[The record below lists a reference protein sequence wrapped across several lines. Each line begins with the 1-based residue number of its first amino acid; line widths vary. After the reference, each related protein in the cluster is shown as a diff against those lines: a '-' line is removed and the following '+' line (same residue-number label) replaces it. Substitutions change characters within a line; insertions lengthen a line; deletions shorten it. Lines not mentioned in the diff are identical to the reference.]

1 MPARTRQGP
10 SVASEVVDPEDNST
24 GLRNL
29 KFNEPLSWRVGRSA
43 IPIADLLQRLQTLAQ
58 ELRKLEQEEIDTNSL
73 KKVSQE
79 LATAHLL
86 AHKDKGVRA
95 WAACCIV
102 DVLRLCAPDAPFTSN
117 QLKDIFTCIVTSII
131 PALGDPSNP
140 YNAQHIYVLNSL
152 AEVKSIVLM
161 TDLDHPDSL
170 IIPLFTSCFDIVSG
184 SSKTST
190 GEDVAKNVEFDM
202 TRLLVTVIDESPV
215 LAADV
220 VDVIV
225 AQFLRIDPRAME
237 APSKRAKRGD
247 APVDDKQGTLLL
259 KDYPPAYNMAKAICQ
274 ACPERMT
281 SHISQYFNNV
291 IIDASAEG
299 ANGSSK
305 HSRRPNLEDSDEEGE
320 DIKELSKAHRLIRE
334 LWRGCPEVLQNVV
347 PQLEAELSAESL
359 SLRLLATQTIGD
371 LTAGI
376 GVAGPP
382 PPPPM
387 DPIAY
392 PPVTLA
398 EYAQTIPQPS
408 VILTPFSPKPFSQT
422 HSSTYESFLS
432 RRLDKSASVRAAWV
446 TVIGRILLTSAG
458 GSGLS
463 DGEEQT
469 LIKHIA
475 SMLRDADEKVRVAA
489 VDAIGNFGLTHVVN
503 KLGVSGGFSSE
514 DSVLFVL
521 AERVKDRRPQVR
533 EHAITTLARI
543 WAVAAGEI
551 EEANDQV
558 ASLLKDGPSKIFDAF
573 YTNDPDIHILIDR
586 ALYEIL
592 LPLNYPPVKAK
603 LTRSSSSQSQ
613 KQKDSQ
619 GSEGDSEFDVD
630 KIRVRRILTLLLGL
644 DEKAKKVFFAMQNRQ
659 ISMRKV
665 MEVYLKACEDYNG
678 GVMEKDQDHIKG
690 NLNKLIDALAKTLPD
705 ASRTSADLW
714 KFAKVHDR
722 RAYQLIRFA
731 MLAESDYRT
740 VIKAIK
746 ELSRRLQSSNNTPL
760 LETLTPLLYRSSSLV
775 FNRSHISAIMNISR
789 TDEHG
794 LANPAHEMLRE
805 ISSRNPE
812 VLEAQVKEM
821 CKDLESRAPTPATTD
836 GAGTEEILKACS
848 GFAKKLPSKL
858 PKDRKFLQALVS
870 YALHSPSPRAAKHA
884 VSILMAVTD
893 KKEMYAKD
901 LVNKCVSNWTYGSDR
916 FLTKL
921 ATLSQLNLLA
931 SREAD
936 EESDAIISI
945 SVNQILL
952 TNRSPEP
959 DAEYSWSDAVDDE
972 TAAKEWAIKIIV
984 NRLRAKEG
992 SDGEDDFRA
1001 HAEPVYD
1008 TLNKLVL
1015 NDGELSKKKDT
1026 PATQKSR
1033 LRLLAARSL
1042 LKLCASETL
1051 CDQLLTPRDF
1061 NAIALVAQDPVME
1074 VRSGFISQLKKKLG
1088 QQALLSYRWY
1098 TVPFLLA
1105 FEPQDSLRESTLTWL
1120 RSRAGF
1126 FSQQN
1131 SSKSDQTVMESIFS
1145 RLLSLLAYHPDY
1157 PPADLDESTRTSEL
1171 TDFARYIL
1179 FYLQAVANEHSLS
1192 LIFHVAQRVK
1202 QTRDGITKTDEM
1214 STRLHT
1220 LSDLAQATIRR
1231 FADIYSQQRKFGGA
1245 AGATNIL
1252 QTYPGKMGVPSSIF
1266 APMSSHREAQEV
1278 ADKNFF
1284 PEDGEDLLDR
1294 IVRSTMRAKS
1304 GSQGAAKK
1312 RKPEPTETGGDASA
1326 TKKAK
1331 KEKQKPTRTRKS
1343 SVSVGT
1349 SRRTPKKKK
1358 DEDGWSSDG
1367 GAAKAS
1373 SAAAR
1378 RRSSRG
1384 ASRRVSYAD
1393 RDSDED
1399 DMEMAD
1405 WEEEKEPEDGDEDE
1419 DEDEDVEEKSEAD
1432 SDSEKENAH
1441 ANQPDKEESREEQAA
1456 LDELLSDVS
1465 DSPLSSPPPM
1475 TPKKSTGRA
1484 SEPKG
1489 KKAASL
1495 PTRPT
1500 RRSRR
1505 G

>member
-10 SVASEVVDPEDNST
+10 SVASEAVDPEDTSA
-24 GLRNL
+24 GLRRL
-29 KFNEPLSWRVGRSA
+29 KFNEPLSWRVGRAA

-58 ELRKLEQEEIDTNSL
+58 ELRRLEQEEIEKDSL
-73 KKVSQE
+73 RKVSQE

-86 AHKDKGVRA
+86 AHKDRGVRA
-95 WAACCIV
+95 WTACCIV
-102 DVLRLCAPDAPFTSN
+102 DVLRLCAPDAPFTGN
-117 QLKDIFTCIVTSII
+117 QLKDIFTCIVSSIV

-190 GEDVAKNVEFDM
+190 GEEVAKNVEFDM
-202 TRLLVTVIDESPV
+202 TRLLVTVIDETPV

-225 AQFLRIDPRAME
+225 AQFLRIDPRALE
-237 APSKRAKRGD
+237 APTKRGKRGD
-247 APVDDKQGTLLL
+247 APVDAKQGTLLL

-305 HSRRPNLEDSDEEGE
+305 GGHRKPNLDDSDEEGE

-334 LWRGCPEVLQNVV
+334 LWRACPEVLQNVV

-382 PPPPM
+382 PSPPM
-387 DPIAY
+387 DPTAY
-392 PPVTLA
+392 PPVTLE

-408 VILTPFSPKPFSQT
+408 VLLTPFSPKPFSQT

-432 RRLDKSASVRAAWV
+432 RRLDRSASVRAAWV
-446 TVIGRILLTSAG
+446 TVVGRILLTSAG

-463 DGEEQT
+463 DSEEQM
-469 LIKHIA
+469 LIKHVA

-489 VDAIGNFGLTHVVN
+489 VHAISNFGLTQVVN
-503 KLGVSGGFSSE
+503 KLGASGGFSTP
-514 DSVLFVL
+514 DSVLFIL
-521 AERVKDRRPQVR
+521 AERVKDRKPQVR
-533 EHAITTLARI
+533 EHAMKTLARI

-551 EEANDQV
+551 EQANDQV
-558 ASLLKDGPSKIFDAF
+558 ATMLKDGPSKIFDAF
-573 YTNDPDIHILIDR
+573 YTNDPDIHVLIDR
-586 ALYEIL
+586 VLFETL
-592 LPLNYPPVKAK
+592 LPLNYPPVKSK
-603 LTRSSSSQSQ
+603 LSRSSSSQSQ

-619 GSEGDSEFDVD
+619 VSEGDSEIDVD
-630 KIRVRRILTLLLGL
+630 KIRVRRILTLLRSL
-644 DEKAKKVFFAMQNRQ
+644 DEKAKKVFFAMQARQ
-659 ISMRKV
+659 ISMRTALTI
-665 MEVYLKACEDYNG
+665 YLQACEDYNG
-678 GVMEKDQDHIKG
+678 GVMEKDQDRIKAQ
-690 NLNKLIDALAKTLPD
+690 LSKVIDTLAKTLPD

-722 RAYQLIRFA
+722 RGYQLIRFSMA
-731 MLAESDYRT
+731 AVSDYRT
-740 VIKAIK
+740 VTKAIK
-746 ELSRRLQSSNNTPL
+746 ELARRLQSSNNTPL
-760 LETLTPLLYRSSSLV
+760 LETLTPLLYRCSSLV
-775 FNRSHISAIMNISR
+775 FNRSHIPAIMSLSR
-789 TDEHG
+789 TDENG
-794 LANPAHEMLRE
+794 LANPAQEMLRE

-812 VLEAQVKEM
+812 VLEAQVQEM
-821 CKDLESRAPTPATTD
+821 CKDLESQTPSSTTKD

-858 PKDRKFLQALVS
+858 PKDRKFLQALVN
-870 YALHSPSPRAAKHA
+870 YALYSPSPRAAKHA
-884 VSILMAVTD
+884 VSILMAVAD
-893 KKEMYAKD
+893 KREMYAKD
-901 LVNKCVSNWTYGSDR
+901 LVEKCVSDWKYGSDR

-921 ATLSQLNLLA
+921 AALSQLNLLA
-931 SREAD
+931 PREAD

-945 SVNQILL
+945 AVNQILL
-952 TNRSPEP
+952 TNRSPQP
-959 DAEYSWSDAVDDE
+959 DAGYSWSDAVDDE
-972 TAAKEWAIKIIV
+972 TAAKEWALKIIV
-984 NRLRAKEG
+984 NRLRAKDG
-992 SDGEDDFRA
+992 SDDEDDFRA

-1008 TLNKLVL
+1008 TLNKLIV

-1026 PATQKSR
+1026 PAAQKSR
-1033 LRLLAARSL
+1033 LRVLAARSL
-1042 LKLCASETL
+1042 LKLCASHGL

-1061 NAIALVAQDPVME
+1061 NSIALVAQDPVLE
-1074 VRSGFISQLKKKLG
+1074 VRGGFIDQLKKKLV
-1088 QQALLSYRWY
+1088 QKTHLSYRWY

-1105 FEPQDSLRESTLTWL
+1105 FEPISSLRDSTLTWL
-1120 RSRAGF
+1120 RSRAAF
-1126 FSQQN
+1126 FSQQTN
-1131 SSKSDQTVMESIFS
+1131 GKRSDQTAMESLFS

-1157 PPADLDESTRTSEL
+1157 PPADVDESTRIAEL
-1171 TDFARYIL
+1171 ADFSRYIL
-1179 FYLQAVANEHSLS
+1179 FYLQGVANEHNLS
-1192 LIFHVAQRVK
+1192 LIFHIAQRVK
-1202 QTRDGITKTDEM
+1202 QTRDGITKSDEI

-1245 AGATNIL
+1245 AGGTNIL

-1284 PEDGEDLLDR
+1284 PEEGEDLLDR
-1294 IVRSTMRAKS
+1294 IVRSVMKTKG
-1304 GSQGAAKK
+1304 GSQSAAKK
-1312 RKPEPTETGGDASA
+1312 RKPEPAETGGDAGT
-1326 TKKAK
+1326 TKKARRER
-1331 KEKQKPTRTRKS
+1331 EKPARTRKS
-1343 SVSVGT
+1343 SASAG
-1349 SRRTPKKKK
+1349 SSRTPKKKKTK
-1358 DEDGWSSDG
+1358 DEDGWSSDEG
-1367 GAAKAS
+1367 TTKRATKGS
-1373 SAAAR
+1373 TAAAR

-1399 DMEMAD
+1399 DMEMD
-1405 WEEEKEPEDGDEDE
+1405 EWEEQDDDNKEDEKE
-1419 DEDEDVEEKSEAD
+1419 EENSEAESD
-1432 SDSEKENAH
+1432 SDKDNDSVDL
-1441 ANQPDKEESREEQAA
+1441 PDKEEA
-1456 LDELLSDVS
+1456 LDEIISDRD
-1465 DSPLSSPPPM
+1465 DSPLSSPPP
-1475 TPKKSTGRA
+1475 TSPQKATDHAPKS
-1484 SEPKG
+1484 KG
-1489 KKAASL
+1489 KRTTSL
-1495 PTRPT
+1495 PN
-1500 RRSRR
+1500 RRSSRR